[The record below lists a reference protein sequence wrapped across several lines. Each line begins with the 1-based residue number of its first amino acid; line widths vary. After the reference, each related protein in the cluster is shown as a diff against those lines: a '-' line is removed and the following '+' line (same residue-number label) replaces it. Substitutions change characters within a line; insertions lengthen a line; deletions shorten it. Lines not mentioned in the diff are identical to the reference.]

1 MKRALGLLLV
11 VATAFSLASV
21 IVSKRQATLYAARL
35 AEQQARWQSEKALLE
50 AALENAIDQARRA
63 PTPVVVPSPA
73 PAVAPARL
81 SPKEII
87 ARLQALRVAPGSS
100 SAPVL
105 RQVVYWLEELMQ
117 TGPAA
122 LPAIREF
129 LARYEDVELDTSQL
143 QSRAARERLP
153 LEFALPPSL
162 RIGLFGVLRSIGGAE
177 AEKILAESLG
187 RTGRGVEVAYLAG
200 VLQEMAPDKYRDQ
213 ALSVARALLANTT
226 TVNPAGPLDR
236 NHRDY
241 LFGVLAMFG
250 DDSYAGEAQAQLV
263 RPDSQID
270 RGALKYL
277 QQTLGAQAVPIVAQ
291 AYNNPLLTNSAA
303 KEPLARLAL
312 NFVGADAQANEFY
325 QQTINDPLL
334 TKSHR
339 KNLIEDLNQ
348 DGFPDTKNLTPRD
361 LPLIQNRITLIEQL
375 APTAMDDANAAA
387 FKEAYKDLLNMRA
400 KITGQPPPARP

>member
-11 VATAFSLASV
+11 AAAAFSLASL
-21 IVSKRQATLYAARL
+21 IASKRQAALDATRL
-35 AEQQARWQSEKALLE
+35 AEQQAAWQSERAELE
-50 AALENAIDQARRA
+50 LALEQARDQARRA
-63 PTPVVVPSPA
+63 APPAIVPSPP
-73 PAVAPARL
+73 PAAASGRHSPQKIMARL
-81 SPKEII
+81 
-87 ARLQALRVAPGSS
+87 RALRLAPGSS

-105 RQVVYWLEELMQ
+105 RQAVYWLEELAQ
-117 TGPAA
+117 VGPAA

-129 LARYEDVELDTSQL
+129 LALYEDIELDTAPL
-143 QSRAARERLP
+143 QGRAARDRLP
-153 LEFALPPSL
+153 LDFALPPSL
-162 RIGLFGVLRSIGGAE
+162 RFGLFGVLRSIGGVE
-177 AEKILAESLG
+177 AEKILAEALG

-213 ALSVARALLANTT
+213 VLAVARALLANATPP
-226 TVNPAGPLDR
+226 NPAGPLDR

-250 DDSYAGEAQAQLV
+250 DSSYADEAQAQLV
-263 RPDSQID
+263 RADSQID

-348 DGFPDTKNLTPRD
+348 DGFPDTRNLTARD

-375 APTAMDDANAAA
+375 APSAMDDANAAA
-387 FKEAYKDLLNMRA
+387 FKEAYKDLVNMRA
-400 KITGQPPPARP
+400 KVTGQPPPARP